1 MDSKI
6 FKIVMVGKARCGK
19 TSLRNYFLYRNYT
32 WQYTPT
38 KTPDFVSTSIVL
50 DSNEQVAMQIWDT
63 AGSSASSLVTD
74 SLAQVADGIVL
85 VYDSTQPEQNAQ
97 LARYMEAGRIA
108 EGVPKMAVRTK
119 FDVAGDNDEA
129 GDMDGLLRVNAS
141 ARTGEN
147 VDYVFQTIARL
158 CLQRWR
164 EEQNEMA
171 FNKLSKHGDPI
182 SYHTF
187 DFEDAPLSK
196 PRHRGESYNRLRTAI
211 CRLLCLA

>member
-6 FKIVMVGKARCGK
+6 FKIVMVGKARSGK

-38 KTPDFVSTSIVL
+38 KTPDFVSTNIVL
-50 DSNEQVAMQIWDT
+50 DNRVQVAMQIWDT
-63 AGSSASSLVTD
+63 AGSSTSTLTTD

-85 VYDSTQPEQNAQ
+85 VYDGKEQSAQ
-97 LARYMEAGRIA
+97 QARYMAQNIA
-108 EGVPKMAVRTK
+108 ERVPKVVVRSK
-119 FDVAGDNDEA
+119 CDIAGETE
-129 GDMDGLLRVNAS
+129 DMGGLVQVNAS

-147 VDYVFQTIARL
+147 VDHVFQTIAQL

-164 EEQNEMA
+164 EQSEVALNR
-171 FNKLSKHGDPI
+171 LSKHGDPI

-187 DFEDAPLSK
+187 DFEDAPLKRKS
-196 PRHRGESYNRLRTAI
+196 LRAAI
-211 CRLLCLA
+211 CRLFCLA